1 MIVNNDDSCGKA
13 NAINHPH
20 YRTCSYMGVLNHPKD
35 MVECVYG
42 IWVNPTVWDF
52 SWYEW
57 YVDNGAKHCLYI
69 YLYIISWYIMDHHD
83 RGDVAL
89 AIGFRL
95 IQHLSCLCGRHVGPS
110 CRGQWT
116 CLYDCGKTVAC
127 LYPGKSR
134 TRSRRAKTLSF
145 HGRVPR
151 KKNNEQQQ
159 P

>member
-69 YLYIISWYIMDHHD
+69 SIYHIMIYHGSPWQG
-83 RGDVAL
+83 RCRVGNWVSSNSTSIML
-89 AIGFRL
+89 VW
-95 IQHLSCLCGRHVGPS
+95 QTCGTLV
-110 CRGQWT
+110 
-116 CLYDCGKTVAC
+116 
-127 LYPGKSR
+127 SR
-134 TRSRRAKTLSF
+134 TVNVPVWLWQD
-145 HGRVPR
+145 GRMFVPW
-151 KKNNEQQQ
+151 KISYQVPKGKNTEF
-159 P
+159 PW